1 MLLSWKNSLKIPS
14 IGRLKSV
21 AVMVEE
27 FVRFRNE
34 KTVPN
39 KPLLLPLFLLYSSC
53 SIQSLLKSQPRPDC
67 MTFGLNINSLG
78 LFPPGGLRGERV
90 EDAVARVS
98 CNWKDRSSRG
108 TQAQVFTPTGTTLKG
123 HLSSQA
129 PTGVAKTSQLWAS
142 QSQFLLCPISCFLHS
157 RPEFAPR
164 AFLHKLLTCHVPTP
178 LGGGLLPRKLY
189 LP

>member
-1 MLLSWKNSLKIPS
+1 MEETLHRGGFVKTSTSYASPQLPHIHNPQRYSPKAMLLSWKNSLKIPS

-98 CNWKDRSSRG
+98 CNWKDPS
-108 TQAQVFTPTGTTLKG
+108 F
-123 HLSSQA
+123 
-129 PTGVAKTSQLWAS
+129 
-142 QSQFLLCPISCFLHS
+142 
-157 RPEFAPR
+157 
-164 AFLHKLLTCHVPTP
+164 
-178 LGGGLLPRKLY
+178 
-189 LP
+189 